1 MCIETCSGWVAMLE
15 STVTDLKPEFQK
27 STPAP
32 GKRIPPFS
40 LRLSLE
46 EKAYLKEKAGS
57 TPLGAYIKAKA
68 FAEGGPVKR
77 RAVGLEVEDKKALS
91 KALALLGQSRFS
103 SNLNQLAKAA
113 NIGTLPMTPEVEQ
126 ELLES
131 FAHVKEIKALLIK
144 AVGLKDDGP

>member
-1 MCIETCSGWVAMLE
+1 MPDSALQHP
-15 STVTDLKPEFQK
+15 STDFQEAAHSAPPKPK
-27 STPAP
+27 
-32 GKRIPPFS
+32 KRLPPFS
-40 LRLSLE
+40 LRLTRE
-46 EKAYLKEKAGS
+46 EKLFLQKKAGNMPIGS
-57 TPLGAYIKAKA
+57 YIKAKV
-68 FAEGGPVKR
+68 FDGDGPVKR

-131 FAHVKEIKALLIK
+131 CAHVREIKALLIK
-144 AVGLKDDGP
+144 AVGLKDGAP